1 MKIVDSYITG
11 ATLPDDPET
20 LATRC
25 RFLSYNVD
33 PDVLTCVEN
42 ILLPGQTTFMFS
54 GSWRLNYD
62 ATYIELKMFETAQ
75 LEFHKSTLFV
85 EPENIKLYNLVLK
98 SLSSVNLIILHSD
111 YWVQHRTVEQI
122 LVRLD
127 QLLPYVQEG
136 GQIICTVPFN
146 HIHFNRLTT
155 TRENVLTEIGGY
167 QINDSIVIVRKK

>member
-1 MKIVDSYITG
+1 MKIVDSYINSTN
-11 ATLPDDPET
+11 LLNDPAT

-25 RFLSYNVD
+25 RFLSYTVD
-33 PDVLTCVEN
+33 PDVLTCVES

-62 ATYIELKMFETAQ
+62 ATYIELKMFEDAE
-75 LEFHKSTLFV
+75 LDFHKSTLFV
-85 EPENIKLYNLVLK
+85 EPENNKLYNLVLK

-111 YWVQHRTVEQI
+111 YWVQHRPVEQI
-122 LVRLD
+122 IVRLD
-127 QLLPYVQEG
+127 QLLPYVQTG

-155 TRENVLTEIGGY
+155 TRESVLEELGAY
-167 QINDSIVIVRKK
+167 QVNDSIVIVRKK